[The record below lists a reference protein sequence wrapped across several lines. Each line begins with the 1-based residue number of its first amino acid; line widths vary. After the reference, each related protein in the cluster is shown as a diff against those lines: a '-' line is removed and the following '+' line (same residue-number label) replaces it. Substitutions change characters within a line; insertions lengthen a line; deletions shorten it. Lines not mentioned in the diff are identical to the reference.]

1 MRIRLGSLLDNIL
14 SLFRASPAMSYR
26 VEISEDGRS
35 GQVRYSEGTT
45 ASVFYWE
52 FGGGDTIASISVP
65 TEQKWAKETPWPLE
79 RRDEILQRVAAET
92 IRQKCAGCVAEF
104 DRGWINLNKGG

>member
-1 MRIRLGSLLDNIL
+1 MGNLFDNIR
-14 SLFRASPAMSYR
+14 SLFGSSTAMSYR
-26 VEISEDGRS
+26 VEISEDGRL
-35 GQVRYSEGTT
+35 GQVRYSEGLT

-65 TEQKWAKETPWPLE
+65 TEQQWAKETPWPLE

-104 DRGWINLNKGG
+104 DRGWIHLNKTG